1 MPRATFRHHLA
12 AARGVVIERVR
23 LLLEQHRRELRVT
36 ELDLAAFLV
45 VSAAEGVG
53 CNATRDV
60 FDERLAAE
68 LSTLFRL
75 YLTGAGAPARSEVQV
90 QVSLRPGG
98 QRVRDPVRAESLHGP
113 LGRP

>member
-1 MPRATFRHHLA
+1 MGLLFHLPTNRESPEQKQGTVCGKMPS
-12 AARGVVIERVR
+12 ENS
-23 LLLEQHRRELRVT
+23 Q
-36 ELDLAAFLV
+36 
-45 VSAAEGVG
+45 
-53 CNATRDV
+53 N
-60 FDERLAAE
+60 
-68 LSTLFRL
+68 STLGEQPIIFSAIDRIA